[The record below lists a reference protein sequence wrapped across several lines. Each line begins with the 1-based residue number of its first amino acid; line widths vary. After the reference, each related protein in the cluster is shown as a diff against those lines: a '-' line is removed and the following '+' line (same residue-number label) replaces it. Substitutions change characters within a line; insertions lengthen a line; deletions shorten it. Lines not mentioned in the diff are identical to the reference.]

1 MSIIWQIVG
10 GFACGWLA
18 GWLYRTPRLPPG
30 TMVSV
35 VLAGGSV
42 DGETV
47 EVDSRTM
54 EIAVVDMVS
63 RRVSVFSIDGML
75 IAVQS
80 ITSDLTDTGY

>member
-1 MSIIWQIVG
+1 MSIVLQIVC
-10 GFACGWLA
+10 GFACGWVA
-18 GWLYRTPRLPPG
+18 GWMYRTPRLPPG

-63 RRVSVFSIDGML
+63 RRVSVFSIDGNL
-75 IAVQS
+75 IAVYPVTVKS
-80 ITSDLTDTGY
+80 EVMDW